1 MFARIASAALILA
14 MLCAVVP
21 APVLAMSTSTEVQL
35 GKQQDDSIVQSS
47 TIETDPLLNA
57 WVASVSNRLFAQTA
71 RKDVPYNVKIIKA
84 NDVNAFST
92 YGGYIY
98 VNSGTLDFAQ
108 SDDELAGVLGH
119 ETGHI
124 ERRHNVT
131 MQAKAQAINLLF
143 GIASLFSPFLYRFG
157 QIAEAGIMSKMSRV
171 DELQAD
177 QYGLLLMSRAG
188 FDPQAMVTF
197 MRHLGTL
204 QDEHSDLVTK
214 YLEDH
219 PDPKA
224 RVGHLL
230 GYPELDPTKVTEQQ
244 RLVAAVHD
252 EETARYN
259 IAAEN
264 LNSILKTDPNN
275 SEALLT
281 LGKAQLALGQNDKS
295 EQTLTEA
302 AQKGTPQTRSVALE
316 RISAL
321 RQIETRNADLLRPNL
336 NALKTV
342 LDQAQ
347 ETQTQAI
354 GQIGSRRDEGTAQI
368 KSLQARLQAVSY
380 EIPDFS
386 RIQVRNGSKIDA
398 VLKNINGMARSIDSA
413 LSDSSNAIGGVGSME
428 KNKEGGLLKENALIL
443 KEMNAPLKSSPMPT
457 DSIAVFPQYPR
468 MVTQL
473 QQADGEMVRGVDAG
487 RASLSLLDNG
497 LGDLDEF
504 LKRLDQMRVNGF
516 GDFNQFDYEALVP
529 LMQKADDS
537 MSKAA
542 IAASQADQLY
552 NLARS
557 NQEAARITLLGVGTS
572 PQRYQTFQYA
582 LNQRLATS
590 GPSYSQMLHDDLSP
604 GEIAEASIIA
614 ADTKSTPQAIIDQ
627 AKSSHRTLTEV
638 ANSRGM
644 HAIALEIFLG
654 LVYLDYTDDPV
665 KELQGAE

>member
-1 MFARIASAALILA
+1 MFARIAPIALILA
-14 MLCAVVP
+14 FLSASIP

-35 GKQQDDSIVQSS
+35 GKQEDDSIVQSS

-57 WVASVSNRLFAQTA
+57 WVAQVSNKLFAQTA
-71 RKDVPYNVKIIKA
+71 RKDVPYNVKIIKDDA
-84 NDVNAFST
+84 VNAFST
-92 YGGYIY
+92 YGGYVY
-98 VNSGTLDFAQ
+98 VDEGLLDFVQ

-124 ERRHNVT
+124 ERRHAVT
-131 MQAKAQAINLLF
+131 MQAKAQAIGLLF

-244 RLVAAVHD
+244 RLVAAIHD
-252 EETARYN
+252 EDTARFN
-259 IAAEN
+259 IAAER
-264 LNSILKTDPNN
+264 LNNILKADPNN

-281 LGKAQLALGQNDKS
+281 VGKAELALGQVDKS

-302 AQKGTPQTRSVALE
+302 AQKGNLQTRTVALE

-321 RQIETRNADLLRPNL
+321 RQMETRNSDLLRPNL
-336 NALKTV
+336 GALETS
-342 LDQAQ
+342 LQSAQ

-354 GQIGSRRDEGTAQI
+354 GQIGSRRDEGNTQI
-368 KSLQARLQAVSY
+368 KTLQARLEAVSY

-386 RIQVRNGSKIDA
+386 RIQVRNGSKVDA

-413 LSDSSNAIGGVGSME
+413 LTDSGNAIGGVGSME
-428 KNKEGGLLKENALIL
+428 KNKEGGLLKENAMIL

-457 DSIAVFPQYPR
+457 DSVAIFPEYPR
-468 MVTQL
+468 MIAEL
-473 QQADGEMVRGVDAG
+473 READGEMVRGVDAG
-487 RASLSLLDNG
+487 RASLAILDTG

-504 LKRLDQMRVNGF
+504 LKRLDEMHLNNF
-516 GDFNQFDYEALVP
+516 DDFNQFDYEALVP
-529 LMQKADDS
+529 LMKKADDS

-557 NQEAARITLLGVGTS
+557 NQEAARVTLLGVGTS
-572 PQRYQTFQYA
+572 PQRYQTFRYA
-582 LNQRLATS
+582 LDQRVGIS
-590 GPSYSQMLHDDLSP
+590 GPDYSQMLHENLSP
-604 GEIAEASIIA
+604 GEVAEATIIA
-614 ADTKSTPQAIIDQ
+614 ADTKSTPQSVIEEA
-627 AKSSHRTLTEV
+627 ATNHRTLTEV

-644 HAIALEIFLG
+644 HAEALEIFLG

-665 KELQGAE
+665 KELQGGE